1 MFGGYGSP
9 PSPDDGCGVATACV
23 VWNFRFSFQTAT
35 GDRLSRHARGEHS
48 FCPLKTRGME
58 RREAQMCCLASSL
71 RRKLIASR
79 RSIRGDFG
87 RGERSSGTGQT
98 RHAPRSGWLSPAF
111 ILSASSRERQSHV
124 VGPDGDPSLPD
135 DTGANRAC
143 RRRILLRFKSAL
155 EKRPSRTGHG
165 ELKRGPEHGDCYPH
179 HEMLQDLLPPQLL
192 RHSIRRHAAV
202 RADAM
207 ARARPRAPVACSST
221 VG

>member
-71 RRKLIASR
+71 RRKRIASR

-87 RGERSSGTGQT
+87 RGERSSGTGQA
-98 RHAPRSGWLSPAF
+98 RHAPRFSQLSPP
-111 ILSASSRERQSHV
+111 SSCPRPALDEQSHV
-124 VGPDGDPSLPD
+124 VGPDADPSLPD
-135 DTGANRAC
+135 ASGCEPCARAPHPAPLSDAS
-143 RRRILLRFKSAL
+143 R
-155 EKRPSRTGHG
+155 KRPSRTRHA
-165 ELKRGPEHGDCYPH
+165 ELKRGSERGDLYPH
-179 HEMLQDLLPPQLL
+179 HEMF
-192 RHSIRRHAAV
+192 RRTL
-202 RADAM
+202 RADEA
-207 ARARPRAPVACSST
+207 SS
-221 VG
+221 